1 MGRRETVYNNGVIK
15 DALYIIS
22 QCIKVKCIGHVK
34 AYIAELCIV
43 HDYYNV
49 KRQVVTIFY
58 VVLQQAVT
66 FYSVPLKSDN
76 GS

>member
-1 MGRRETVYNNGVIK
+1 MGRRETVYNYGVIK
-15 DALYIIS
+15 DVLYIIS

-43 HDYYNV
+43 HGYYV
-49 KRQVVTIFY
+49 KRQVVTVFY